1 MTIATATEAQVRTLY
16 ARSKEVSNIL
26 QEYVQGSANGAKGTL
41 SRKTTAEI
49 QTLLTALEAA
59 SAAVRV

>member
-16 ARSKEVSNIL
+16 ARTKEVSNIL

-41 SRKTTAEI
+41 SRKTTTEI

-59 SAAVRV
+59 SAAVRT